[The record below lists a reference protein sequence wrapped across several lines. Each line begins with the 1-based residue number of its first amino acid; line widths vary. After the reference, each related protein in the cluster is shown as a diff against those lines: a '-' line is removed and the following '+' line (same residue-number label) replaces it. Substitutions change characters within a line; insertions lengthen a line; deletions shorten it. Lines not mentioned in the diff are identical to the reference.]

1 LRIEARSLVAPL
13 LAVAIL
19 VLVFLQTQRAMQ
31 RSGAWRTR
39 AASLA
44 RANAQDPYTALD
56 RSIADAQKHPQ
67 SGALRD
73 PFAYGATPVA
83 ATGPVRP
90 RKPVVPPP
98 PPRPQLTAIVW
109 DADPRALVHWN
120 DRDYTIR
127 TNDLF
132 DVFRVVSI
140 SREQVVL
147 QRGSESV
154 VLKRPNQGD

>member
-1 LRIEARSLVAPL
+1 MKMDARELLAPL
-13 LAVAIL
+13 LALA
-19 VLVFLQTQRAMQ
+19 VLAMVFLQTSGAMR
-31 RSGAWRTR
+31 RSGVW
-39 AASLA
+39 
-44 RANAQDPYTALD
+44 RANVTKMARVRAEDPYVALD
-56 RSIADAQKHPQ
+56 RHIAEGRKADTSPT
-67 SGALRD
+67 SRD
-73 PFAYGATPVA
+73 PFGFVQA
-83 ATGPVRP
+83 APLASGPVRP
-90 RKPVVPPP
+90 RKPAVPPP

-140 SREQVVL
+140 TREQVVL

>member
-1 LRIEARSLVAPL
+1 MDARNVVAPL
-13 LAVAIL
+13 LAL
-19 VLVFLQTQRAMQ
+19 VVLAMVFVQTSDAMR
-31 RSGAWRTR
+31 RSGAWRAKVTNLSR
-39 AASLA
+39 AHAE
-44 RANAQDPYTALD
+44 DPYVSLD
-56 RSIADAQKHPQ
+56 RQIAESRRADAAQT
-67 SGALRD
+67 ARD
-73 PFAYGATPVA
+73 PFGFVQAAPVA
-83 ATGPVRP
+83 SGPVRP

-132 DVFRVVSI
+132 DVFRVISI
-140 SREQVVL
+140 TREQVVL